1 VGRRPQPATLV
12 DANEQGAR
20 IASNPRAPAL
30 LGAIRRVR
38 RALAIARA
46 EDVFLYSAALA
57 FYGLIS
63 VAPLVVVALWV
74 TSLVVGPTQIHD
86 AAAELARFSPEALGA
101 DRALERVADL
111 GTRLGLVAVIAAVW
125 PATAYGSALV
135 RVLDRLTG
143 DPDATG
149 LQRRGAALLLVC
161 LAPVLVLASLVASY
175 AGATTLG
182 DTPAEIAVG
191 LTVALVYGFGA
202 TFVTVGFIYRI
213 LPRTPL
219 DWRSTIHGALI
230 AAASIS
236 VLSVTYVAYLRLGA
250 NFERRY
256 AWHALAAVVL
266 LGLWLFAA
274 NTALLVGFRAAHRR
288 GPAMRIHGTRE
299 PSPASS
305 AAESKP

>member
-1 VGRRPQPATLV
+1 VGHRHQPARLV
-12 DANEQGAR
+12 GANEQGAR
-20 IASNPRAPAL
+20 IVSSPWAPAL
-30 LGAIRRVR
+30 RRAIGRVR

-46 EDVFLYSAALA
+46 EDVFLYAAALA

-74 TSLVVGPTQIHD
+74 TSLVVGPAQIHD
-86 AAAELARFSPEALGA
+86 AAAELARFSPEELGA
-101 DRALERVADL
+101 DRALERVADI
-111 GTRLGLVAVIAAVW
+111 GAGLGLVAVIAAVW

-143 DPDATG
+143 DRDATG

-161 LAPVLVLASLVASY
+161 LAPVLVLASLAASY

-182 DTPAEIAVG
+182 NTPVEIAVG

-202 TFVTVGFIYRI
+202 TFVTVGFIYRV

-219 DWRSTIHGALI
+219 DWRSTIHGALM

-274 NTALLVGFRAAHRR
+274 NTALLVGYRAAHRR
-288 GPAMRIHGTRE
+288 GPAVRIHATRE
-299 PSPASS
+299 PSPTSS
-305 AAESKP
+305 GAESKP